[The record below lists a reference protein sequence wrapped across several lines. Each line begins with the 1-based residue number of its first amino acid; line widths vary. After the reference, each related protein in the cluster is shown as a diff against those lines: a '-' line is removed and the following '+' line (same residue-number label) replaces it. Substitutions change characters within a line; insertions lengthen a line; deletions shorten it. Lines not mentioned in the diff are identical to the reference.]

1 MHVSDS
7 LIVGGERRSVEDGGR
22 PFGGGGGGKIVKI
35 FQIPFQI
42 LARTFQNRECA
53 PDPVLDRVL
62 DPAPNSKTSK
72 INTPLGLVEC

>member
-1 MHVSDS
+1 MSDS

-35 FQIPFQI
+35 SG
-42 LARTFQNRECA
+42 
-53 PDPVLDRVL
+53 DPVLDRVL
-62 DPAPNSKTSK
+62 DPVPDPSANSKTSK

>member
-35 FQIPFQI
+35 SGD
-42 LARTFQNRECA
+42 RV
-53 PDPVLDRVL
+53 PDPIP
-62 DPAPNSKTSK
+62 DPIPNFCTSLFL
-72 INTPLGLVEC
+72 I

>member
-35 FQIPFQI
+35 FS
-42 LARTFQNRECA
+42 
-53 PDPVLDRVL
+53 DPVLDPVL
-62 DPAPNSKTSK
+62 DPSPN
-72 INTPLGLVEC
+72 